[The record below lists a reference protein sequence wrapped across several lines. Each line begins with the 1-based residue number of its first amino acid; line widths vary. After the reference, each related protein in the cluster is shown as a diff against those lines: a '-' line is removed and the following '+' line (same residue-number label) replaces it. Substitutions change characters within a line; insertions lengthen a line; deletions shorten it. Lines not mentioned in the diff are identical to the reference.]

1 MFLTINEN
9 LLLNTFDIFYILE
22 TPTNNTILITTFN
35 KNFTINKKY
44 YDLIKNK
51 LNTLNNFFYISDYG
65 FFNLSKI
72 ISISFNEK
80 NKNYIFNYLNVNNN
94 IIISAKKI
102 ETLPPDF
109 FQKLMDWSEDNGGG
123 GGGSG
128 DDFEYSNSTPI
139 PKELG
144 GYPKGTTFTNKTS
157 KEMWDGLLYPY
168 IAPSVTV
175 LSTLKT
181 QLEIGDTLTSP
192 LSVTWDTS
200 EQSKITNTAIYF
212 DNKLLEENLNASGTK
227 SFAITPVQLTA
238 QGSKTIKC
246 EITDEKSSKY
256 SKTTNINW
264 VNLYYLRNSTKET
277 LTEDD
282 VKTFNKFNGNGISS
296 EFTIDGSG
304 YKYICYPK
312 AWGIFK
318 YMDKDSKFDISMKD
332 PEVIN
337 LTNDFGVMQEFYI
350 HRTSQSIGG
359 SLTFVKQ

>member
-1 MFLTINEN
+1 MAYLNFKNYLINTEN
-9 LLLNTFDIFYILE
+9 IYYIDTNPLNVIT
-22 TPTNNTILITTFN
+22 ITTDDKTFQP
-35 KNFTINKKY
+35 NKKEWNDQEEKIIKSSNFMKVENY
-44 YDLIKNK
+44 GYLNLDLIKEIWRIEKGDYLIKYKKDLKNLR
-51 LNTLNNFFYISDYG
+51 LNQNNTPGINDDFFENI
-65 FFNLSKI
+65 
-72 ISISFNEK
+72 
-80 NKNYIFNYLNVNNN
+80 KNYTKSN
-94 IIISAKKI
+94 
-102 ETLPPDF
+102 
-109 FQKLMDWSEDNGGG
+109 G

-128 DDFEYSNSTPI
+128 GDFEYSNSTPM

-168 IAPSVTV
+168 IAPSVTA
-175 LSTLKT
+175 LSTPKT

-192 LSVTWDTS
+192 LSVTWNTS
-200 EQSKITNTAIYF
+200 EQNKITNTAIYF
-212 DNKLLEENLNASGTK
+212 DNTLLEENLNASGTK
-227 SFAITPVQLTA
+227 SFAITPVQLMA

-264 VNLYYLRNSTKET
+264 VNLYYLGNSTKET

-337 LTNDFGVMQEFYI
+337 LTNGFGVMQEFYV

>member
-1 MFLTINEN
+1 MFINIGE
-9 LLLNTFDIFYILE
+9 FYINTKDILYVNTNGDLKPLTTRNMVRQVTPEKWDTVKAVLDQDSSFFYLE
-22 TPTNNTILITTFN
+22 NYGY
-35 KNFTINKKY
+35 INVDNIISWDYSEANSSY
-44 YDLIKNK
+44 YLRY
-51 LNTLNNFFYISDYG
+51 LNN
-65 FFNLSKI
+65 
-72 ISISFNEK
+72 
-80 NKNYIFNYLNVNNN
+80 NNN
-94 IIISAKKI
+94 IVLTK
-102 ETLPPDF
+102 
-109 FQKLMDWSEDNGGG
+109 DNIKDLDDSLKNFLENYEPNSG
-123 GGGSG
+123 GGGSSS
-128 DDFEYSNSTPI
+128 DFQYTNSTPM
-139 PKELG
+139 PKDLG
-144 GYPKGTTFTNKTS
+144 GFSKGTTFVNKTS

-168 IAPSVTV
+168 IAPSVIT
-175 LSTLKT
+175 LSTTKT

-200 EQSKITNTAIYF
+200 EQDKITNTAIYF
-212 DNKLLEENLNASGTK
+212 DNILLEENLNVSGTK

-264 VNLYYLRNSTKET
+264 VNLYYLGNSTKDT

-282 VKTFNKFNGNGISS
+282 IKTFNKFNGNGISS
-296 EFTIDGSG
+296 EFTITGSG

-337 LTNDFGVMQEFYI
+337 LTNDFGVIQEFYI
-350 HRTSQSIGG
+350 HRTNQSIGG